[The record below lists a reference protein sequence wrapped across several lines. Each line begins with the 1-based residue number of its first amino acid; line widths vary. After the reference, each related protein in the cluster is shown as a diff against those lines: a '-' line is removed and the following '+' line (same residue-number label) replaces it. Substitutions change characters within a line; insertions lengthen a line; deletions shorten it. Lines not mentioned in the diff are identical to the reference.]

1 MILPRNSRIQ
11 IAEFASAS
19 LRANAI
25 VQQSS
30 TLQRAPLAHG
40 RLLNCST
47 SFVGISTVGSA
58 VRRDTGHTCVT
69 ARVTSAAVIPA
80 AATASCPNWIFGVI
94 STAVTRDSEES
105 PDWWPAAARRLTA
118 RAKCSATACRRSSLS
133 IRMCFRRGVL
143 VFAKLSGMAHL
154 RPGREVSGF
163 LGILSG
169 EGLAVGVTGKV
180 DSGRQGVRLA
190 FGRSRRNRASEL
202 VLRQAKL
209 DHEILASCL
218 IAAFLRFFE
227 RTFAHPKQREF
238 DHSSIAAKMTAVCD
252 KPESPAVS
260 ATATQSRVGTLEP
273 KKQLCCRNLFGNR
286 EGFVQ
291 QV

>member
-30 TLQRAPLAHG
+30 TLQRALLAHG

-47 SFVGISTVGSA
+47 SFGGISKVVGA
-58 VRRDTGHTCVT
+58 VRRDTGHTCAT
-69 ARVTSAAVIPA
+69 ARMTSAPVIPA
-80 AATASCPNWIFGVI
+80 AATASCPNWIFGVT
-94 STAVTRDSEES
+94 STAVARDSEES
-105 PDWWPAAARRLTA
+105 RDWQRAAARPLTA
-118 RAKCSATACRRSSLS
+118 RAKCTATACRRSSLS
-133 IRMCFRRGVL
+133 IRMCFRRGVS
-143 VFAKLSGMAHL
+143 VFSKLSGKTHM

-190 FGRSRRNRASEL
+190 FGRSCKIRASEP
-202 VLRQAKL
+202 VPRQAWM
-209 DHEILASCL
+209 DHERLASCL
-218 IAAFLRFFE
+218 IPAFLRFFE

-252 KPESPAVS
+252 KPESPDVS
-260 ATATQSRVGTLEP
+260 ATATLSRVGVLEP
-273 KKQLCCRNLFGNR
+273 KKQLCCRNLVGNR